1 MNTSIND
8 GLLKLGV
15 NLQSMTSADWRQHLQ
30 NILGAIFKHLVQGTL
45 VALGGAAT
53 YVVIED
59 TTWAFASIPLALV
72 FVAAAIKYFYFT
84 AATGTLL
91 AASQS
96 VSHLQQHFGD
106 DELDD
111 DHYRT
116 CPLHSDLIDNDW
128 HLHSSEEN
136 DH

>member
-15 NLQSMTSADWRQHLQ
+15 NLQSMTSAEWRQHLQ
-30 NILGAIFKHLVQGTL
+30 NIPGAICKHLVQGAL
-45 VALGGAAT
+45 VTLGGVVT

-59 TTWAFASIPLALV
+59 TTWAFTSIPLALV

-84 AATGTLL
+84 AATGSVL

-106 DELDD
+106 DDCEGWHGWHGIGMED
-111 DHYRT
+111 
-116 CPLHSDLIDNDW
+116 DLIEDFDQKNDNGF
-128 HLHSSEEN
+128 
-136 DH
+136 